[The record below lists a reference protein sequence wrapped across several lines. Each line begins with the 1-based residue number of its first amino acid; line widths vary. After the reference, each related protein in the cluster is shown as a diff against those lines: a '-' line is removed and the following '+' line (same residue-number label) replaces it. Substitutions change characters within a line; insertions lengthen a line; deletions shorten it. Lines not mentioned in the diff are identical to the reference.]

1 MVSREYLI
9 VCKVDLRN
17 GLYSDVFFYT
27 DFDDT
32 LQRDLDCTDGCIY
45 MRWYYSTLTATF
57 TILHLHE
64 IATLWKLKAYQL

>member
-1 MVSREYLI
+1 MFA
-9 VCKVDLRN
+9 KFDLRN

-45 MRWYYSTLTATF
+45 MRWDYSTLTATF